1 MCMFWGHFLLAV
13 QPWPACADLA
23 TQTDRYAHIH
33 IRTYTHT
40 RPVLTYTS
48 FQTATPPWRASVMCL
63 HYVPRRI
70 LSSPPVQLI
79 VLFILEHNRGSKDG
93 SSQNR
98 CFVLHRK
105 HTFFVIV
112 TQTDLAVVQSLN
124 RGLHISH
131 LKICIKNIKNQPAS

>member
-1 MCMFWGHFLLAV
+1 MGLNLHVHVSGSF
-13 QPWPACADLA
+13 PAGCSCWCGPGP
-23 TQTDRYAHIH
+23 TDRQICTHTYTRIH
-33 IRTYTHT
+33 THT

-63 HYVPRRI
+63 HYVPCRI
-70 LSSPPVQLI
+70 LSSPVVQHS
-79 VLFILEHNRGSKDG
+79 LFFSHLNMITRSRGSKDG

-105 HTFFVIV
+105 HMFFVIA

-124 RGLHISH
+124 RSLRISH
-131 LKICIKNIKNQPAS
+131 